1 MVRSKTQEASMARK
15 TALLVALF
23 LAMLLPAT
31 AGAAAYPA
39 KAIDLIVPWAAG
51 GTSDLTA
58 RGLAKALEP
67 ILGQPVIVT
76 NVVGAA
82 GAVGHNKV
90 RQSAPDGYTVLFSSV
105 SFLSGYYLGQFP
117 FTWQDFDPL
126 AMLTDEAVV
135 VVVNGSSPL
144 KSLKELLGEMKA
156 KSGQLSW
163 AYAGT
168 GNSTHLVAEGV
179 RMAVGSEFRGVPYD
193 GGSQTRT
200 AILGGHVDAATMTG
214 GEAWAQA
221 QAGKLRILASSL
233 PRKSPSLPNI
243 LPLKEQG
250 VNFQFVLWKN
260 LYLPKGTSA
269 EAKDRLSGAIAK
281 AVTNPEF
288 VKLMESIRS
297 DVDYMDHKEF
307 ARTLVEED
315 RSIKELLT
323 KMNLVKK

>member
-1 MVRSKTQEASMARK
+1 MRRIMRM
-15 TALLVALF
+15 LVGILGVVV
-23 LAMLLPAT
+23 LVMPVC
-31 AGAAAYPA
+31 GAAAGYPN
-39 KAIDLIVPWAAG
+39 KPIDLVVPWAAG

-67 ILGQPVIVT
+67 ILGQPVVVT

-90 RQSAPDGYTVLFSSV
+90 KGSAPDGYTILFSSV
-105 SFLSGYYLGQFP
+105 SFLSGHYLGQFP
-117 FTWQDFDPL
+117 FTWQEFDPL

-135 VVVNGSSPL
+135 VVVNGSSPI
-144 KSLKELLGEMKA
+144 KSMKELLAEMKA

-200 AILGGHVDAATMTG
+200 AILGGHVDVASMTG

-233 PRKSPSLPNI
+233 PKSSGALPNV
-243 LPLKEQG
+243 PALKEQG
-250 VNFQFVLWKN
+250 VNFQFTLWKN
-260 LYLPKGTSA
+260 LYLPKKTPDA
-269 EAKDRLSGAIAK
+269 VKDTLNTAIAK
-281 AVTNPEF
+281 AMRNPEF
-288 VKLMESIRS
+288 VKLMDGIRS
-297 DVDYMDHKEF
+297 DVDYMDHQELAK
-307 ARTLVEED
+307 TLVEED
-315 RSIKELLT
+315 KFIKDLLT
-323 KMNLVKK
+323 KMKLVKTN

>member
-1 MVRSKTQEASMARK
+1 MGKMLRL
-15 TALLVALF
+15 LLVMVGAF
-23 LAMLLPAT
+23 VLAMPVD
-31 AGAAAYPA
+31 GAAAGYPN
-39 KAIDLIVPWAAG
+39 KPIDLVVPWAAG

-76 NVVGAA
+76 NVVGAS

-90 RQSAPDGYTVLFSSV
+90 KGSAPDGHTILFSSI

-117 FTWQDFDPL
+117 FTWQEFDPL

-135 VVVNGSSPL
+135 VVVNGNSAV
-144 KSLKELLGEMKA
+144 KSMKELMAEMKA

-163 AYAGT
+163 AFAGT

-179 RMAVGSEFRGVPYD
+179 RMATGTEFRGVPYD

-214 GEAWAQA
+214 GEAWTQA

-233 PRKSPSLPNI
+233 PKKSPSLPGI

-260 LYLPKGTSA
+260 LYLPKNSP
-269 EAKDRLSGAIAK
+269 EAVKDKLGGAIAK
-281 AVTNPEF
+281 AVKDPEF
-288 VKLMESIRS
+288 VKLMDNIRS
-297 DVDYMDHKEF
+297 DVDYEGPKEF
-307 ARTLVEED
+307 AKTLADED
-315 RSIKELLT
+315 KSVKELLT
-323 KMNLVKK
+323 KMNLVQGK

>member
-1 MVRSKTQEASMARK
+1 VRI
-15 TALLVALF
+15 LVAVG
-23 LAMLLPAT
+23 LAVLAAQQDGSA
-31 AGAAAYPA
+31 AGFPN
-39 KAIDLIVPWAAG
+39 KPIDLIVPWAAG

-90 RQSAPDGYTVLFSSV
+90 KGSAPDGHTILFSSV

-117 FTWQDFDPL
+117 FTWQEFDPL

-135 VVVNGSSPL
+135 VVVNGSSPV
-144 KSLKELLGEMKA
+144 KSLKELTAEMKA
-156 KSGQLSW
+156 RSGQLSW

-179 RMAVGSEFRGVPYD
+179 RMAVGSEIRGVPYD

-200 AILGGHVDAATMTG
+200 AILGGHVDVASMTG

-233 PRKSPSLPNI
+233 PKASPALPGI
-243 LPLKEQG
+243 PALREQG
-250 VNFQFVLWKN
+250 INFQFTLWKN
-260 LYLPKGTSA
+260 LYLPKKTPDA
-269 EAKDRLSGAIAK
+269 IKETLNGAIAK
-281 AVTNPEF
+281 AVKNPEF
-288 VKLMESIRS
+288 VKLMDGIRS
-297 DVDYMDHKEF
+297 DVDYMDHRELAK
-307 ARTLVEED
+307 TLVEED
-315 RSIKELLT
+315 KFIQDLLT
-323 KMNLVKK
+323 KLKLVKTN

>member
-1 MVRSKTQEASMARK
+1 MGNMMRV
-15 TALLVALF
+15 LVGILGAMM
-23 LAMLLPAT
+23 LAMPVC
-31 AGAAAYPA
+31 GAAAGYPN
-39 KAIDLIVPWAAG
+39 KPIDLVVPWAAG

-76 NVVGAA
+76 NVVGAG

-90 RQSAPDGYTVLFSSV
+90 KGSAPDGYTILFSSV

-117 FTWQDFDPL
+117 FTWQEFDPL

-135 VVVNGSSPL
+135 VVVNGNSPI
-144 KSLKELLGEMKA
+144 KTMKDLLAEMKT

-179 RMAVGSEFRGVPYD
+179 RMAVGSEIRGVPYD

-200 AILGGHVDAATMTG
+200 AILGGHVDVASMTG
-214 GEAWAQA
+214 GEAWTQA

-233 PRKSPSLPNI
+233 PKASPALPNV
-243 LPLKEQG
+243 PALKEQG
-250 VNFQFVLWKN
+250 VNFQFTLWKN
-260 LYLPKGTSA
+260 LYLPKKTPDAVKESLNA
-269 EAKDRLSGAIAK
+269 AIAK
-281 AVTNPEF
+281 AVKNPEF
-288 VKLMESIRS
+288 VKLMDGIRS
-297 DVDYMDHKEF
+297 DVDYMDHKEL
-307 ARTLVEED
+307 AKTLTEED
-315 RSIKELLT
+315 KFVKELLI
-323 KMNLVKK
+323 KMKLVKTN